1 MFNRIKFA
9 AFAAAA
15 LIASVQADIW
25 DFKDN
30 DGDEF
35 DAIELVYEYQNLKPG
50 PCPMRGQNKQ

>member
-25 DFKDN
+25 NFKDN

-35 DAIELVYEYQNLKPG
+35 EAIELVYEY
-50 PCPMRGQNKQ
+50 